1 VASREKRDGWE
12 ESETRGGNDAGF
24 ASISEEEEMNE
35 AKEEEEEEKKRRM
48 AMGDDDDEN
57 EERDRRRSGL
67 RSVCD
72 RRQG

>member
-1 VASREKRDGWE
+1 VASREKRNGWE

-35 AKEEEEEEKKRRM
+35 AAEEERRM
-48 AMGDDDDEN
+48 AMGDDDDDN